1 MGVYRQERIRSK
13 SMQVVSSWKTWWPQP
28 PFSTGGPMGFVF
40 SLLLVAITTLAI
52 GVATRLVDLGHVGA
66 IYLIAVVISAM
77 RWGLAPALLAAI
89 TSVACSAFFF
99 YPPIY
104 SFQVQNWEQFID
116 LSLFTIVAVVT
127 SQLAVS
133 LNRHIEIADRAIREA
148 RARAETDH
156 LRDALIG
163 SVSHELRTPLASIL
177 GATSVIC
184 SSPAVRAEPHIAA
197 LAGVARDEA
206 ERLNNDIQ
214 NLLDASRISS
224 EGIRPRLE
232 WAEPVDI
239 VNSALE
245 RCRTRLAGHRV
256 EVRLSDELPLVQVDA
271 VLIEQALGQI
281 LDNAAKY
288 SAPGSRIKVDGSLDR
303 EQIVLSVTDEGLGLV
318 PEEEAQL
325 GERFFRGSRHL
336 ATIPG
341 SGLGLWIAKAFLR
354 ANGGNLEATS
364 AGEGLGLTVSIR
376 LPVPP
381 KALEPVDLSDE

>member
-1 MGVYRQERIRSK
+1 
-13 SMQVVSSWKTWWPQP
+13 
-28 PFSTGGPMGFVF
+28 MGFVF

-66 IYLIAVVISAM
+66 IYLIAVLISAM
-77 RWGLAPALLAAI
+77 RWGLAPALLAAT
-89 TSVACSAFFF
+89 TSAAASAFFF

-104 SFQVQNWEQFID
+104 SFQVHDWEQLID
-116 LSLFTIVAVVT
+116 LCLFTIVAVVT

-133 LNRHIEIADRAIREA
+133 LNRNIEIAERAIQEA
-148 RARAETDH
+148 RVRAETDH

-184 SSPAVRAEPHIAA
+184 SSPAVRSEPHIAA
-197 LAGVARDEA
+197 LAGVVRDEA

-224 EGIRPRLE
+224 EGVRPRLE

-256 EVRLSDELPLVQVDA
+256 EVQLADELPLVQMDA

-288 SAPGSRIKVDGSLDR
+288 SAPGSRIVVDGSLDQ
-303 EQIVLSVTDEGLGLV
+303 EQIVLSVTDEGLGLA
-318 PEEEAQL
+318 PEEKARL
-325 GERFFRGSRHL
+325 GERFFRGNRHL

-341 SGLGLWIAKAFLR
+341 SGLGLWIAKAFMR
-354 ANGGNLEATS
+354 ANGGNLEAS
-364 AGEGLGLTVSIR
+364 SPGEGLGVTVSLL

-381 KALEPVDLSDE
+381 KASVPMDLSDD